1 MTPKGKT
8 ILVVSLILVALG
20 VTGAILYK
28 RNKKKKAEI
37 EQKAEEEKAV
47 AETPKPYDIIK
58 ELVAKAGYVNREVKD
73 VFFFLFPDKTRFTF
87 DKNNR
92 VTLHDKNGKLA
103 NKGTYADGGKTKPS
117 IKISFDDG
125 KTMNF

>member
-1 MTPKGKT
+1 MTPKGKI
-8 ILVVSLILVALG
+8 ILVVGLIVVALG

-73 VFFFLFPDKTRFTF
+73 VFFFLYPDKTRLTF
-87 DKNNR
+87 YKNNR
-92 VTLHDKNGKLA
+92 VTLHDKSGKLA

-117 IKISFDDG
+117 IKIIFDDG